1 MILNNLEGGLG
12 RRSGGVGVGVCVV
25 WLEAQE
31 GSGKTSERGGEEEV
45 GHGSGVGRGEHE
57 SEGERTGRSG
67 DGKGARETTRPWGRE
82 TGAEEGT
89 TEGGRRRGDM
99 EPGFRVYRNKC
110 KVYKFIKTITMK

>member
-1 MILNNLEGGLG
+1 LG

-45 GHGSGVGRGEHE
+45 GHGSGVGSGEHE

-82 TGAEEGT
+82 AGAEEGT
-89 TEGGRRRGDM
+89 TEGGRRRGTWS
-99 EPGFRVYRNKC
+99 PGLECTEISVKYINLL
-110 KVYKFIKTITMK
+110 KTINYKVVVVL